1 MNVKDL
7 AKLYDRLK
15 PAERLPL
22 IMAAAERGDHAEAD
36 RLARAAPR
44 IHVTLQDYHGLADG
58 LFVLTL
64 FHVIGQLDTSVA
76 FWHALA
82 QAIDSETP
90 PARPKDR
97 ELADRLWDLAR
108 VAGYKVSVQ
117 ADAWKRLHA
126 ELNADSESLLRHLRG
141 HEAVKLAEETAR
153 RFPWTAEEAA
163 AYLRRVGPADAEV
176 PTVETAVQAMREFI
190 DQQVAWWR

>member
-1 MNVKDL
+1 MTINDL
-7 AKLYDRLK
+7 AKLYDRLT
-15 PAERLPL
+15 PRERLPL
-22 IMAAAERGDHAEAD
+22 IIAASERGDEAEAD
-36 RLARAAPR
+36 RLAHAAPR
-44 IHVTLQDYHGLADG
+44 IHVGLPDYHGLSQAV
-58 LFVLTL
+58 LLLTL
-64 FHVIGQLDTSVA
+64 FHLNEQLDRALA
-76 FWHALA
+76 FWQGLAMAALRDA
-82 QAIDSETP
+82 GTLGAEDQAAAEG
-90 PARPKDR
+90 
-97 ELADRLWDLAR
+97 LWDR
-108 VAGYKVSVQ
+108 GRMAGYRLCVE
-117 ADAWKRLHA
+117 ADAWKRVHA

>member
-1 MNVKDL
+1 MNANDL

-58 LFVLTL
+58 LFLLTL
-64 FHVIGQLDTSVA
+64 FYVIGQLDTSVA

-117 ADAWKRLHA
+117 ADAWQMLHKEMNIA
-126 ELNADSESLLRHLRG
+126 PDAHLRDLPAYG
-141 HEAVKLAEETAR
+141 SVKMTEEIGRALAWTRDDVAAHLRAR
-153 RFPWTAEEAA
+153 GRGD
-163 AYLRRVGPADAEV
+163 VEV
-176 PTVETAVQAMREFI
+176 VTVETALQAMRDFLN
-190 DQQVAWWR
+190 QRVRWWG